1 MWTSRRPERSTIRWH
16 GGWRRRRR
24 RRCRSASSRRRTF
37 PECRSSS
44 TTYERSS
51 VMKRR
56 NTMKAIGAF
65 LGACLV
71 VPAFAADIDYG
82 KPGTP
87 VKLVV
92 GYQPYYTQAWS
103 GVVMRGKKFYEKYLP
118 KGSEVEFQIGLQGA
132 IIVNNLLAGKQ
143 HIGYMGDMPSIVSTT
158 KQEVADV
165 RLVANLGLAYDQ
177 CNAFLVRN
185 DAPQFKS
192 DQEAIRWLAGKTVA
206 VPKGSCTDRFAQAT
220 FKRFKIE
227 PKEYLNQNIEV
238 ITSNFRAGKLDAAV
252 MWQPTTSRL
261 VDEGLAR
268 LVATGK
274 SVQENDGGFLAM
286 RADLIKQRPDVVKAW
301 LEAELDAPLFIADP
315 KNAAEVIKMAK
326 EQTTGFSEKVLWN
339 SLYGRYPDVA
349 GGGDTR
355 NIMHYT
361 FTPEAR
367 ELISRAAAFLH
378 SIKSINV
385 DKVRPEAIESKWTE
399 DILRERGLKAPIAEV
414 KALPA
419 SQAPRN

>member
-1 MWTSRRPERSTIRWH
+1 MNRRHFTLAAVAALFTT
-16 GGWRRRRR
+16 
-24 RRCRSASSRRRTF
+24 CAASS
-37 PECRSSS
+37 S
-44 TTYERSS
+44 
-51 VMKRR
+51 
-56 NTMKAIGAF
+56 
-65 LGACLV
+65 L
-71 VPAFAADIDYG
+71 AADIEYG

-92 GYQPYYTQAWS
+92 GYQPYYTQSWS

-118 KGSEVEFQIGLQGA
+118 KGSDVEFQIGLQGA
-132 IIVNNLLAGKQ
+132 IIVNNMLAGKQ
-143 HIGYMGDMPSIVSTT
+143 NIGYMGDMPSIVATT
-158 KQEVADV
+158 KTEVADV

-185 DAPQFKS
+185 DAPQFKD
-192 DQEAIRWLAGKTVA
+192 DQEAIRWLAGKIVA

-220 FKRFKIE
+220 FKRFNIQ

-268 LVATGK
+268 LIATGK

-301 LEAELDAPLFIADP
+301 LQAELDAQLFIADP

-339 SLYGRYPDVA
+339 SLYGRYPDSA
-349 GGGDTR
+349 GGGDMR
-355 NIMHYT
+355 NMMHYT

-367 ELISRAAAFLH
+367 ELIDRAAAFLY
-378 SIKSINV
+378 SIKSINTE
-385 DKVRPEAIESKWTE
+385 KLRPEAIESKWTE
-399 DILRERGLKAPIAEV
+399 EILKERGLKAPIAEV

-419 SQAPRN
+419 AQAPK